1 MGFQVTLNEEELEL
15 LKLAWMLGRSKVLA
29 DEDT

>member
-15 LKLAWMLGRSKVLA
+15 LKLGWMLGRSKVLA
-29 DEDT
+29 DKDT